1 MAITVHFETRTG
13 RPMSVAAEPGVRLLD
28 AALDALVPGIIGQC
42 GGGITCATCHVK
54 IAAQWRERLRPQ
66 SADEQEL
73 LGYVHNAD
81 VDSRLACQVRLTE
94 ELDGLEA
101 RVPGSD

>member
-1 MAITVHFETRTG
+1 MSITVHFTTRTG
-13 RPMSVAAEPGVRLLD
+13 KLMSVTAEPGARLLD
-28 AALDALVPGIIGQC
+28 AALDELVPGIIGQC

-54 IAAQWRERLRPQ
+54 IEARWREQLRPQ

-81 VDSRLACQVRLTE
+81 ADSRLACQIRLTE
-94 ELDGLEA
+94 ALDGLEA
-101 RVPGSD
+101 RVPGSG

>member
-1 MAITVHFETRTG
+1 MSITVHFETRTG
-13 RPMSVAAEPGVRLLD
+13 KRMSVTAEPGARLLD
-28 AALDALVPGIIGQC
+28 AALDELVPGIIGQC

-54 IAAQWRERLRPQ
+54 IEPEWRARLRPQ

-81 VDSRLACQVRLTE
+81 DSSRLACQIRLTE
-94 ELDGLEA
+94 ALDGLEA

>member
-1 MAITVHFETRTG
+1 MTVTVHFETRTG
-13 RPMSVAAEPGVRLLD
+13 RRMSVTAEPGERLLD
-28 AALDALVPGIIGQC
+28 AALDGLVPGIIGQC

-54 IAAQWRERLRPQ
+54 INAAWREQLRPQ

-73 LGYVHNAD
+73 LGYVHNTGA
-81 VDSRLACQVRLTE
+81 DSRLACQIRLTE
-94 ELDGLEA
+94 ALDGLEA